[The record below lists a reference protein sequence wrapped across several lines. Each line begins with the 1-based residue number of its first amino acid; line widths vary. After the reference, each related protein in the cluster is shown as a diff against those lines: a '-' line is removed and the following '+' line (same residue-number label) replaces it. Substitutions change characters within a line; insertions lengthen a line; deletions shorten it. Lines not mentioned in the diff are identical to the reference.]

1 MKKSKISLV
10 ELLTKNGWAFYQ
22 TGYLKDKEGKK
33 HTAFAIE
40 TYPQNIEGIKPVK
53 YDELSA
59 AIKANFNHVWEGK
72 TYCQYTP
79 EIKKTWVSVW

>member
-1 MKKSKISLV
+1 MKKSKSLV
-10 ELLTKNGWAFYQ
+10 ELLTQNGWAFYQ
-22 TGYLKDKEGKK
+22 TGTLKDKEGKK

-59 AIKANFNHVWEGK
+59 AIKANFKHVLEGK
-72 TYCQYTP
+72 AYCQYAP
-79 EIKKTWVSVW
+79 EIKKILVSVW